1 MEAEKRGLSDYN
13 GEMRRGG
20 RGGGG
25 YRMPSSKDMGSEM
38 GPYGEKVSFFYM
50 GNLEKG
56 TAFTTLATQVKDSN
70 HSCPFSVFC
79 SANKENVQ

>member
-25 YRMPSSKDMGSEM
+25 YRMSSSKDMGPVEM
-38 GPYGEKVSFFYM
+38 GPYGDKVSFIFILFFYNGVKSGEKM
-50 GNLEKG
+50 PCICHTSSLPGN
-56 TAFTTLATQVKDSN
+56 S
-70 HSCPFSVFC
+70 P
-79 SANKENVQ
+79 

>member
-38 GPYGEKVSFFYM
+38 GPYGEKVSFF
-50 GNLEKG
+50 K
-56 TAFTTLATQVKDSN
+56 
-70 HSCPFSVFC
+70 
-79 SANKENVQ
+79 

>member
-38 GPYGEKVSFFYM
+38 GPYGEKVSLFKWEIWRKA
-50 GNLEKG
+50 L
-56 TAFTTLATQVKDSN
+56 
-70 HSCPFSVFC
+70 HSLHI
-79 SANKENVQ
+79 